1 MLAINT
7 DRTPLIVTTA
17 KMLES
22 AITAHTAG
30 NFREAEKLYL
40 EVLNEDS
47 SHPDAS
53 HNLGVLKF
61 SNGELELAIPL
72 FETALKSNQQHT
84 PFWTSLLNALILLDR
99 GDQAAHLISEGRKLG
114 LKGVVI
120 DDLELQLD
128 PGVTSDHAK
137 QLAVNRLLTLNGF
150 GRFKDVI
157 AQGEVLASRFP
168 AEAHFPNFVGSA
180 HHSLGCLQ
188 EAMNW
193 YETAIGINADFVE
206 AISNKLNLLYKMGH
220 HEEALVSCEK
230 LTALRPRDFSVP
242 IRRGHLLRKLGRPED
257 AVVSYDRAIELG
269 GSSEDLFNSH
279 GNALKDLKK
288 IDAAILSYKKAIK
301 IAPNASASYNNLG
314 LCHYKL
320 GEYAEAISC
329 YKIAINISSKNA
341 AYYSNLG
348 SSYYALEQ
356 YEEAIYYL
364 QKASDLN
371 PDSEGVK
378 YNLANSYRAIGKY
391 KKAILFYKS
400 TKIPM
405 AKAQEFECLYLS
417 KRYQE
422 MQEGIKTLAE
432 KDQTDIRTAAISAFA
447 AGQLGIADPY
457 PFCKDPLDFIL
468 TDNLFDYNSIPDD
481 FLLELIEESENHQL
495 FWQDRT
501 TKYGFQTHGNIFIET
516 TPCIARLEKIIRQS
530 LDGYFQTFKNGG
542 CVLID
547 SWPEDFIL
555 FGWYNRLG
563 KNGYQTTH
571 IHPSGWVSGC
581 IYLQTVD
588 ALNKQEGGIE
598 LTLQTYDLPIIS
610 GQTQNIVHVP
620 KDGDIVIFPS
630 SLPHRTLP
638 FSVDRNRCVI
648 AFDLMPVKR

>member
-320 GEYAEAISC
+320 GEYAEAVSC
-329 YKIAINISSKNA
+329 YKSALAINQSNASIHVNLGAVLIDLEKYKGAIACYKNA
-341 AYYSNLG
+341 LQFQPKNPSIYSNLG
-348 SSYYALEQ
+348 FCYKALGEFD
-356 YEEAIYYL
+356 EAL
-364 QKASDLN
+364 L
-371 PDSEGVK
+371 K
-378 YNLANSYRAIGKY
+378 YR
-391 KKAILFYKS
+391 
-400 TKIPM
+400 
-405 AKAQEFECLYLS
+405 
-417 KRYQE
+417 
-422 MQEGIKTLAE
+422 
-432 KDQTDIRTAAISAFA
+432 AAIS
-447 AGQLGIADPY
+447 IDP
-457 PFCKDPLDFIL
+457 
-468 TDNLFDYNSIPDD
+468 NLFQPKLGLSGLFHDIGQFEDAVNILLLDAKDID
-481 FLLELIEESENHQL
+481 FSKHSRGQ
-495 FWQDRT
+495 
-501 TKYGFQTHGNIFIET
+501 
-516 TPCIARLEKIIRQS
+516 EKQ
-530 LDGYFQTFKNGG
+530 Y
-542 CVLID
+542 
-547 SWPEDFIL
+547 E
-555 FGWYNRLG
+555 
-563 KNGYQTTH
+563 
-571 IHPSGWVSGC
+571 
-581 IYLQTVD
+581 
-588 ALNKQEGGIE
+588 
-598 LTLQTYDLPIIS
+598 
-610 GQTQNIVHVP
+610 
-620 KDGDIVIFPS
+620 
-630 SLPHRTLP
+630 
-638 FSVDRNRCVI
+638 
-648 AFDLMPVKR
+648 